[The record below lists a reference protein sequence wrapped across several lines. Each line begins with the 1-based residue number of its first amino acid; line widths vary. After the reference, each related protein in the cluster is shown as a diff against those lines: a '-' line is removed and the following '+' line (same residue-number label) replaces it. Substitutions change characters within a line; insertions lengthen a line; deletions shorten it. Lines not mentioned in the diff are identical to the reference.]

1 MSLTANDEMRKYKKS
16 TVIYLALPST
26 GRDTEA
32 TTTISSYTRQ
42 QISKLAQVGRS
53 LGMGEKKTSWGKK
66 AELSLPGKQPR
77 NCDMSS
83 SASGA
88 DRDKEHMHVT
98 DLEK

>member
-42 QISKLAQVGRS
+42 QISKLA
-53 LGMGEKKTSWGKK
+53 
-66 AELSLPGKQPR
+66 
-77 NCDMSS
+77 
-83 SASGA
+83 
-88 DRDKEHMHVT
+88 
-98 DLEK
+98 